1 MAWVFPPIAVSTAAA
16 IALICGLYELALL
29 AGFMKVRLGRRNR
42 KCVCNDTL
50 FGGSS
55 DYSVN
60 SSDSE
65 I

>member
-16 IALICGLYELALL
+16 IAVICGFYKLALS
-29 AGFMKVRLGRRNR
+29 AGFMKVRLVRRNR
-42 KCVCNDTL
+42 KCVCHDTL

-60 SSDSE
+60 PSDSE